1 MFSNKMLL
9 QPILSL
15 LNISN
20 HLNKKNE
27 IILLLIG
34 IVSYLYLYVSLLN
47 EKYNIIFIYFASLFI
62 GYLIIGKSIYLYNL
76 IIILLDIINNKL
88 ILREGNSNFNK
99 SMKAGTDKAKKQP
112 EFQKEGGSSDIT
124 KDSSKEEGNDIVES
138 IHDKPSEKQEK
149 LDNAPDIK
157 KAKEKSKKK

>member
-9 QPILSL
+9 QPILLL

-62 GYLIIGKSIYLYNL
+62 GYLMTSFLK
-76 IIILLDIINNKL
+76 
-88 ILREGNSNFNK
+88 
-99 SMKAGTDKAKKQP
+99 
-112 EFQKEGGSSDIT
+112 
-124 KDSSKEEGNDIVES
+124 
-138 IHDKPSEKQEK
+138 
-149 LDNAPDIK
+149 
-157 KAKEKSKKK
+157 

>member
-88 ILREGNSNFNK
+88 ILREGNIDAAIEHAEDQK
-99 SMKAGTDKAKKQP
+99 
-112 EFQKEGGSSDIT
+112 EFQREHSDSKIT
-124 KDSSKEEGNDIVES
+124 EDSSKEEGNDIVES
-138 IHDKPSEKQEK
+138 IDGKDSKKQEK
-149 LDNAPDIK
+149 LDNAPVIK
-157 KAKEKSKKK
+157 K

>member
-99 SMKAGTDKAKKQP
+99 SMKAGTDKAEKQP
-112 EFQKEGGSSDIT
+112 EFQRGAELKIT
-124 KDSSKEEGNDIVES
+124 EDSSVVES
-138 IHDKPSEKQEK
+138 IDDKDSEKQEK

-157 KAKEKSKKK
+157 KAKEKSNKK

>member
-76 IIILLDIINNKL
+76 I
-88 ILREGNSNFNK
+88 
-99 SMKAGTDKAKKQP
+99 
-112 EFQKEGGSSDIT
+112 
-124 KDSSKEEGNDIVES
+124 
-138 IHDKPSEKQEK
+138 
-149 LDNAPDIK
+149 
-157 KAKEKSKKK
+157 

>member
-88 ILREGNSNFNK
+88 ILREGNIDAAIDN
-99 SMKAGTDKAKKQP
+99 AKKQP
-112 EFQKEGGSSDIT
+112 EFQREHSESKIT
-124 KDSSKEEGNDIVES
+124 EDSNEEEGNDIVES
-138 IHDKPSEKQEK
+138 IDGKPNKKQEE